1 MKEKILIVEDD
12 VDISQDLQDF
22 LEHFEFDTQVV
33 DDGNQVISAVKRFE
47 PNIVILDLMLPGKD
61 GIECC
66 KEIRKFSNVPVLM
79 LTAKVEQI
87 DKLTG
92 LEVGADDYVC
102 KPFDVMELT
111 LRIKA
116 IIKRTKEYIH
126 FSTFYVNLE
135 KREVRFCDQEVHL
148 SALEFSLFELLHSSP
163 ERVFSREHIIELAYP
178 HCKDITDRTIDSH
191 IKNIRKKF
199 KKLGLSL
206 PVIET
211 AYGIGYRFNTK
222 N

>member
-1 MKEKILIVEDD
+1 MKNKVLIVEDD
-12 VDISQDLQDF
+12 KDIANDLQDF
-22 LEHFEFDTQVV
+22 LVHFEFDTQIV
-33 DDGNQVISAVKRFE
+33 DDGNLVVSAVKRFE
-47 PNIVILDLMLPGKD
+47 PHLIILDLMLPGKD
-61 GIECC
+61 GVECC
-66 KEIRKFSNVPVLM
+66 KEIRQFSNVPVLM
-79 LTAKVEQI
+79 LTAKIEQA

-102 KPFDVMELT
+102 KPFDIMELT

-126 FSTFYVNLE
+126 FSTFDVNID
-135 KREVRFCDQEVHL
+135 KREVRYCDQQINL
-148 SALEFSLFELLHSSP
+148 SALEFDLFKLLHSAP
-163 ERVFSREHIIELAYP
+163 KRVFSRDMIIELAYP

-199 KKLGLSL
+199 KTRDLKLS
-206 PVIET
+206 VIET
-211 AYGIGYRFNTK
+211 VYGSGYRFNPK

>member
-1 MKEKILIVEDD
+1 MKNKVLIVEDD
-12 VDISQDLQDF
+12 QDIANDLQDF
-22 LEHFEFDTQVV
+22 LIHFEFETQVV
-33 DDGNQVISAVKRFE
+33 DDGNLVVSAVKRFE
-47 PNIVILDLMLPGKD
+47 PNLVILDLMLPGKD
-61 GIECC
+61 GIACC
-66 KEIRKFSNVPVLM
+66 KEIRQFSNVPVLM
-79 LTAKVEQI
+79 LTAKSEQI

-102 KPFDVMELT
+102 KPFDIMELT

-116 IIKRTKEYIH
+116 IIKRTKEYIR
-126 FSTFYVNLE
+126 FSTFDVNNI
-135 KREVRFCDQEVHL
+135 KREVRYCDQLINL
-148 SALEFSLFELLHSSP
+148 SALEFDLFELLHASP
-163 ERVFSREHIIELAYP
+163 ERVFSREMIIELAYP

-199 KKLGLSL
+199 KELGLDL

-211 AYGIGYRFNTK
+211 VYGSGYRFNPK